1 MLRTSLLLVAFLTS
15 ASAPGGVLAASS
27 SWEVAEGGRVR
38 LVTSGPPDA
47 SGHLRGALQIDLKP
61 GWKTYWREPGSSG
74 VPPSIDTSPSPH
86 VLSAIL
92 DFPAPERHFDGDLPW
107 AGYGH
112 PVSFPV
118 TFTVEP
124 GSHAPV
130 EVDVFVGICETICI
144 PLSARLTL
152 DPFASSDDAADAARV
167 ENAFDAVPPAA
178 SDGFGLTLREAVDG
192 KAVFEATLPA
202 GALDA
207 DLFLAAEGYVFGLP
221 ERQDSGGRTVF
232 SVPVER
238 PDRPQGAILYTLV
251 TSAGAVSG
259 QLDPF

>member
-1 MLRTSLLLVAFLTS
+1 MIRISLLLVAFL
-15 ASAPGGVLAASS
+15 AAAGAPGGALAAAS

-38 LVTSGPPDA
+38 LITSGPPDA

-86 VLSAIL
+86 VLSAVL

-107 AGYGH
+107 SGYGH

-124 GSHAPV
+124 GTLAPI
-130 EVDVFVGICETICI
+130 EVDVFIGICETICI
-144 PLSARLTL
+144 PLAARLTL
-152 DPFASSDDAADAARV
+152 DPSALPEDSADAAQV
-167 ENAFDAVPPAA
+167 ANAFDGLPQAA
-178 SDGFGLTLREAVDG
+178 SDGFGVTFREAIDG
-192 KAVFEATLPA
+192 KAMFEATLPPD
-202 GALDA
+202 ALDA

-221 ERQDSGGRTVF
+221 DRHDSGGRTVF
-232 SVPVER
+232 AVPVER
-238 PDRPQGAILYTLV
+238 PDSPAGAIHYTLV
-251 TSAGAVSG
+251 TSAGSVSG
-259 QLDPF
+259 RLEPF